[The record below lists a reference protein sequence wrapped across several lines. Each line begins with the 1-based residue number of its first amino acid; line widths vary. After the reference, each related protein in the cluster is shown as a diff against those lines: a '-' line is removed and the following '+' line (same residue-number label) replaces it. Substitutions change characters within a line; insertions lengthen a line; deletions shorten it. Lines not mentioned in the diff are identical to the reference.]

1 MRPAGIPLAQR
12 KYIFDTQASFED
24 VFTLRTRLF
33 DMTGDKILI
42 HLRYKAAALATASFL
57 IGTSACAQT
66 PYPTKPIH
74 FVVPFAAGG
83 ESDIV
88 ARRIATKLSALRGY
102 TVIVDNLPGA
112 GGNLGADKALREP
125 ADGYTLLVI
134 SGAYAANAAVTK
146 PNSDPVAAIQP
157 VIQFSTQPSVLVA
170 NLKYNSVAELLDQ
183 ARKSPGSVNYG
194 SAGIGSLGHLS
205 NENFAMVTGVS
216 LNHIPY
222 KGTSGAV
229 IDLAGGQ
236 IDMMFAGVT
245 GARALAK
252 GGKIRMLAVTSP
264 NRLSVLPEI
273 PTLKESGIAYE
284 SQLWHGLVATKD
296 VPPSIIEKLN
306 ADLNAVLR
314 DPDVIAKFNA
324 ELLTPVGGTPK
335 AFKDV
340 ITSELDRLQRIV
352 KATNVKPQ

>member
-1 MRPAGIPLAQR
+1 MT
-12 KYIFDTQASFED
+12 IFH
-24 VFTLRTRLF
+24 R
-33 DMTGDKILI
+33 
-42 HLRYKAAALATASFL
+42 HLLVLGLATVCVSSNAN
-57 IGTSACAQT
+57 AQSS
-66 PYPTKPIH
+66 YPDKPIH

-88 ARRIATKLSALRGY
+88 ARRIATKLTALKGY
-102 TVIVDNLPGA
+102 TVIVDNFPGA
-112 GGNLGADKALREP
+112 GGNLGAEKALREP

-134 SGAYAANAAVTK
+134 SGAYGANAAVNK
-146 PNSDPVAAIQP
+146 PNFDPIAAIQP

-170 NLKYNSVAELLDQ
+170 NLKYSSVTELLNQ
-183 ARKSPGSVNYG
+183 ARRSPGSVNYG

-222 KGTSGAV
+222 KGTSAAV

-252 GGKIRMLAVTSP
+252 GGKIRMLAVTSA
-264 NRLSVLPEI
+264 NRLPVLPDV

-284 SQLWHGLVATKD
+284 SQLWHGLVASKD
-296 VPPSIIEKLN
+296 VPPSIVDRLN
-306 ADLNAVLR
+306 ADLNEVLR
-314 DPDVIAKFNA
+314 DPDVVSKFNA
-324 ELLTPVGGTPK
+324 ELLTPVGGTSK
-335 AFKDV
+335 AFKVV
-340 ITSELDRLQRIV
+340 IVGELERLQRIV
-352 KATNVKPQ
+352 KNANVKPQ

>member
-1 MRPAGIPLAQR
+1 M
-12 KYIFDTQASFED
+12 TSF
-24 VFTLRTRLF
+24 RRRL
-33 DMTGDKILI
+33 TVL
-42 HLRYKAAALATASFL
+42 AALTTFVCTLAY
-57 IGTSACAQT
+57 AQGA
-66 PYPTKPIH
+66 YPAKPIH

-88 ARRIATKLSALRGY
+88 ARQIATKLAALKGY
-102 TVIVDNLPGA
+102 TVLVDNYPGA
-112 GGNLGADKALREP
+112 GGNLGAEKALKEP
-125 ADGYTLLVI
+125 ADGYTFLVI

-146 PNSDPVAAIQP
+146 PNFDPVAAIQP
-157 VIQFSTQPSVLVA
+157 VIQFSVQPSVLVA
-170 NLKYNSVAELLDQ
+170 NLKYHSVNELLDQ
-183 ARKSPGSVNYG
+183 ARKTPGSVNYG

-205 NENFAMVTGVS
+205 NENFAMIASVS

-229 IDLAGGQ
+229 TDLAGGQ

-252 GGKIRMLAVTSP
+252 GGKIRMLAVTSAK
-264 NRLSVLPEI
+264 RLPVLPDV
-273 PTLKESGIAYE
+273 PTLTESGIPYE
-284 SQLWHGLVATKD
+284 SGLWHGLVASKD
-296 VPPSIIEKLN
+296 VAPAIIEKLN

-314 DPDVIAKFNA
+314 DPDVVSKFSA

-340 ITSELDRLQRIV
+340 IAADLDRLQGIV
-352 KATNVKPQ
+352 KAANVKPL

>member
-1 MRPAGIPLAQR
+1 MINISRRLAVLAVVTTLACPFAHAQGSYPA
-12 KYIFDTQASFED
+12 
-24 VFTLRTRLF
+24 
-33 DMTGDKILI
+33 
-42 HLRYKAAALATASFL
+42 
-57 IGTSACAQT
+57 
-66 PYPTKPIH
+66 KPIH

-88 ARRIATKLSALRGY
+88 ARQIATKLSALKGY
-102 TVIVDNLPGA
+102 TVLVDNFPGA
-112 GGNLGADKALREP
+112 GGNLGAEKALKEP

-146 PNSDPVAAIQP
+146 PNFDPVAAIQP
-157 VIQFSTQPSVLVA
+157 VIQFSVQPSVLVA
-170 NLKYNSVAELLDQ
+170 NLKYHSVNDLLEQ
-183 ARKSPGSVNYG
+183 ARKTPGSVNYG

-205 NENFAMVTGVS
+205 NERFAMVTGVT

-229 IDLAGGQ
+229 TDLAGGQ

-252 GGKIRMLAVTSP
+252 GGKIRMLAVTSAK
-264 NRLSVLPEI
+264 RLPVLPDV
-273 PTLKESGIAYE
+273 PTLAESGIPYE
-284 SQLWHGLVATKD
+284 SGLWHGLVASKD
-296 VPPSIIEKLN
+296 VPLAIIEKLN

-314 DPDVIAKFNA
+314 DPDVVAKFNA
-324 ELLTPVGGTPK
+324 ELLTPAGGTPK

-340 ITSELDRLQRIV
+340 ITTELDRLQGIV
-352 KATNVKPQ
+352 KAANVKPL